1 VKNCKHFCQRLR
13 IDNEVDN
20 TKPVISY
27 ESKVILT
34 NTKYTKEK
42 NAIIAV
48 YYICKIIINKIG
60 KYMEL
65 DVAD

>member
-1 VKNCKHFCQRLR
+1 MKNYKHFCQRLR

-48 YYICKIIINKIG
+48 LYMQDNNKQNWEIYG
-60 KYMEL
+60 
-65 DVAD
+65 A